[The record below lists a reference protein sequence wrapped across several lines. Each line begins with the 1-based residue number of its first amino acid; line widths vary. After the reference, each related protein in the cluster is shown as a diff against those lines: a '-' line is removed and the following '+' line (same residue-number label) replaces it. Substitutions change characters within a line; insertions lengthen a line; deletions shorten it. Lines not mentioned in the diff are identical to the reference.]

1 MPHVCRI
8 YALWFRTEQDCGN
21 LTCAEA
27 TETRSAQ
34 DVTDQSKALFLMKNI
49 GRSEASWDLKG
60 SADTRPG

>member
-8 YALWFRTEQDCGN
+8 YAPALWFRTEQDCGN

-27 TETRSAQ
+27 TEKRSAQ

-49 GRSEASWDLKG
+49 GRSKASVR
-60 SADTRPG
+60 SERIC